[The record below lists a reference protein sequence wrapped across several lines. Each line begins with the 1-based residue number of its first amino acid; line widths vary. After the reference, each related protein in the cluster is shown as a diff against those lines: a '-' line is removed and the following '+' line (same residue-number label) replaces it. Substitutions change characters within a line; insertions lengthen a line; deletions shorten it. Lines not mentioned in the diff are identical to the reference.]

1 MRFCTVCKYCKP
13 FDEFPVRKCN
23 GKVGIHPSCKQC
35 ERDRR
40 NGQRWADIER
50 WRAKERLYA
59 GRSKARRKAAGI
71 KPREYKTKSER
82 LAAHSAWAAKNKHRI
97 LWAQARRRA
106 AIMGLDFN
114 IDPYDVVIPD
124 TCPILKKPIHR
135 PSLDRVDNRLGY
147 VKGNV
152 AVISMDANRMKSD
165 HTIETLKRVIEYI
178 ESHAG
183 TTAP

>member
-1 MRFCTVCKYCKP
+1 MKP
-13 FDEFPVRKCN
+13 K
-23 GKVGIHPSCKQC
+23 
-35 ERDRR
+35 
-40 NGQRWADIER
+40 
-50 WRAKERLYA
+50 
-59 GRSKARRKAAGI
+59 
-71 KPREYKTKSER
+71 EYKTKAER

-114 IDPYDVVIPD
+114 IEPSDVVIPD
-124 TCPILKKPIHR
+124 ICPLLQKPIHR

-165 HTIETLKRVIEYI
+165 HTIETLRRVIEYI
-178 ESHAG
+178 ESHSG